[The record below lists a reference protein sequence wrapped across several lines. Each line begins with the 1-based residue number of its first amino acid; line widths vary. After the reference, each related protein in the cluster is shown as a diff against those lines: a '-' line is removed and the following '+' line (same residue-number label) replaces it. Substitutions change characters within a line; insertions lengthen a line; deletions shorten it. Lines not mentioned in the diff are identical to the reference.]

1 MSLLFCQPSCC
12 CCCKSNDSSVT
23 RAREFLEAR
32 HQVSVYPNNG
42 LDFCQARKVIGG
54 AFGGSTAERADEL
67 MLYALRDMDIR
78 DRTTDRQEMVSFSMG
93 FFLYELLHS
102 KNGIAFGIRDEHDQV
117 GQPSQDSANEFKAVV
132 VFREYNPRVEERK
145 GTFSFL
151 INRIREFLRNMR
163 AYLSM
168 KSDSL
173 GLPTILLNDK
183 EKMHVFERCGIEQM
197 SAQLKMW
204 HSQYGPRVPHWY
216 IGLVATDPNSQGQG
230 FGRKVMNLLGQ
241 AADECNAVCYLESPK
256 RNGGFY
262 KKWGYTITQRIS
274 LEGVDDFSIP
284 YSLMT
289 RLPNHKPKL

>member
-1 MSLLFCQPSCC
+1 MSLLFCQPSSC

-23 RAREFLEAR
+23 CAREFLEAR
-32 HQVSVYPNNG
+32 HQDSVYPNNR

-54 AFGGSTAERADEL
+54 SFGGSTAERADEL
-67 MLYALRDMDIR
+67 MLYALRDR
-78 DRTTDRQEMVSFSMG
+78 DSRDMTTDRQEMVSFSMG

-102 KNGIAFGIRDEHDQV
+102 KNGIAFGIHDEHGQV
-117 GQPSQDSANEFKAVV
+117 GEPSQDSANEFKAVV

-145 GTFSFL
+145 GPFSFL

-168 KSDSL
+168 KSHSL

-183 EKMHVFERCGIEQM
+183 EKIRVFERCGIEQM

-204 HSQYGPRVPHWY
+204 HSQYGRRVLHWY

-230 FGRKVMNLLGQ
+230 FGRKVMNLLSQ
-241 AADECNAVCYLESPK
+241 AADECNAVCYLESPE
-256 RNGGFY
+256 RNGEFY
-262 KKWGYTITQRIS
+262 
-274 LEGVDDFSIP
+274 
-284 YSLMT
+284 
-289 RLPNHKPKL
+289 